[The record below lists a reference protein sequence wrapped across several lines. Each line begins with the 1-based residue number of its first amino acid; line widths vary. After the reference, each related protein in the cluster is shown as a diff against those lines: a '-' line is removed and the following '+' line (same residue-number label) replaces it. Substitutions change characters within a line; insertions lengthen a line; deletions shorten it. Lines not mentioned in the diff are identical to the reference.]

1 MSLLVGLPIW
11 LGGREGFGCPRFA
24 DYRRRVE
31 EQPGP
36 VNVAALVGHMTLR
49 ARALSELDRPATA
62 IEIAAMRED
71 LAEALA
77 SGALGLSTGLAYP
90 PPRHAPPT
98 EVIALASDVAAAG
111 PLHPTHIRAPPRSD
125 ARSLAQVF
133 VRPCQNR

>member
-11 LGGREGFGCPRFA
+11 LGGREGFGCPLFA
-24 DYRRRVE
+24 GYRRRVE

-62 IEIAAMRED
+62 SEIAAMRED

-90 PPRHAPPT
+90 PSRHAPTT
-98 EVIALASDVAAAG
+98 EVIALARDVAAAG
-111 PLHPTHIRAPPRSD
+111 RLHTTHMRDEANGVVAAVAETIAI
-125 ARSLAQVF
+125 ARE
-133 VRPCQNR
+133 